1 MEGEMIIIQGMQLSL
16 QSAKLTKDML
26 AAIIKALTRLAAQA
40 KRTPAGEVKLNK
52 MLTCGEPLAVG
63 TVPMDRAYEFGQ
75 LAKNDYGIMFCSVDY
90 ADQNMTDFLIKSSD
104 VPKFNSIIEHMGIV
118 KESNMIDGIELEKSP
133 ERESTREKLENFAAR
148 GQTEPPQLRINGMEI
163 GEVLQAKERVES
175 GDIENRTSSDW
186 RVVLELAATDYQYS
200 KDNQDLIRERRP
212 DATIVKSKTRWAEL
226 GRMVPDDAPQI
237 AIRQPLDDTGLN
249 FQDIAVF
256 DFTDTVKS
264 DRAIPRA
271 KNDSMKA
278 LIAQLQE
285 KYAFEVSDNI
295 EQDVFF
301 DPAQNKILYKSGLP
315 RDDFFLGAQREA
327 SMANSFRFQG
337 AANFERADNL
347 LRAESVAYAACIKCG
362 VNPKGIDFKYMKK
375 MDKDLL
381 KAELPSIQKSISGL
395 LRSEAM
401 RAIQKTTFKSRE
413 SMEMVK

>member
-1 MEGEMIIIQGMQLSL
+1 M
-16 QSAKLTKDML
+16 
-26 AAIIKALTRLAAQA
+26 
-40 KRTPAGEVKLNK
+40 
-52 MLTCGEPLAVG
+52 
-63 TVPMDRAYEFGQ
+63 
-75 LAKNDYGIMFCSVDY
+75 
-90 ADQNMTDFLIKSSD
+90 
-104 VPKFNSIIEHMGIV
+104 
-118 KESNMIDGIELEKSP
+118 
-133 ERESTREKLENFAAR
+133 
-148 GQTEPPQLRINGMEI
+148 
-163 GEVLQAKERVES
+163 
-175 GDIENRTSSDW
+175 
-186 RVVLELAATDYQYS
+186 LELAATDYQYS

-381 KAELPSIQKSISGL
+381 KAELPSIQKSMACPPIL
-395 LRSEAM
+395 EPVPKLVE
-401 RAIQKTTFKSRE
+401 
-413 SMEMVK
+413 